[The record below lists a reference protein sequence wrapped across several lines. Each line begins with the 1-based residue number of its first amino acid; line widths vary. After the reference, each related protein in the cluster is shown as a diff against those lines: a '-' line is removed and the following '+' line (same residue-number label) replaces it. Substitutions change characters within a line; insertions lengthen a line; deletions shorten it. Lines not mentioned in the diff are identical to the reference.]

1 MMKIKKGNLTL
12 YFIVVISLVVLDQ
25 VSKILIKN
33 YFGVSHTEDSL
44 SLSRYDYIRVIGE
57 YVQFTYVE
65 NEGMAFGISF
75 GAGKYLLSLF
85 SVFASIALTWFIFK
99 IRLYS
104 PLVKIGFS
112 LILAGAVGNLIDRVF
127 YGVIFDYAPLFWG
140 RVIDFVMVDIPDID
154 LGFIYYTHFP
164 VFNVADSCV
173 TIGVI
178 ILIIFHNKIPV
189 WSDIMNKSDDSQI
202 HTQENTINT
211 TDSVGGKDNDTEI

>member
-1 MMKIKKGNLTL
+1 MKIKKGNLTI
-12 YFIVVISLVVLDQ
+12 YFIVVILLVLLDQ
-25 VSKILIKN
+25 VTKILIKN

-85 SVFASIALTWFIFK
+85 SVFASIALTWLIFK
-99 IRLYS
+99 IRFYS
-104 PLVKIGFS
+104 SWVIIGFS
-112 LILAGAVGNLIDRVF
+112 LILSGAVGNLIDRVF
-127 YGVIFDYAPLFWG
+127 YGVIFGYAPLFWG

-154 LGFIYYTHFP
+154 LGFLYYTHFP

-189 WSDIMNKSDDSQI
+189 WSDIMNNPDDSQI
-202 HTQENTINT
+202 QIQENTINT
-211 TDSVGGKDNDTEI
+211 ADFVDSKGNDTEI